1 MKKLPWQN
9 ICFLTLLALSGTI
22 GLRYTI
28 NTTNTSLIYTNSIA
42 AFLLFSFWLFGLRQ
56 LTTDKN
62 WANIKPLLTPCFIFM
77 LCFTGSMAAG
87 VQLDQTHNV
96 DFSDV
101 RLYLSVFFVALAATP
116 ILAAIIRKLEKYS
129 VQRASS
135 CSQQRLFISNNTI
148 TPPASFLITFGVL
161 FFSYIF
167 TLLASFPGFFT
178 YDAEAE
184 SYMVFTEK
192 YSTYQPLFHVLLL
205 GWTLRIVYHFSQSY
219 NAGIFIYTLMQILVL
234 SACFSYE
241 ISFLRNNGVKRWI
254 CNLGTAFLALFPTV
268 SMFVCCS
275 TKDTLFSGGVI
286 LLTTLLL
293 DAIKDAELF
302 WNSRSKK
309 ILFSI
314 AMLFILFFRNNGIY
328 ALIPF
333 LFFFGIIYKKIWK
346 KWLPTV
352 VITLLVFTV
361 STQGLIMA
369 FHAKKGPLAE
379 MFCVPMQ
386 QLARVYTQEGDKFS
400 DEDSEILYSL
410 IPQIILD
417 DYNPKL
423 ADMVK
428 RNFMEDNFKAS
439 PGKYVSLWFR
449 TGLKHFDIYVNSF
462 LENTYDYWYPDTILD
477 GYRGIWT
484 ANRQYEDSSYFAFV
498 TEPPGQR
505 ISLLP
510 ALEKFY
516 EKISLEIYQQKIPV
530 ISMLFSVGF
539 WHWIYLFT
547 ALYLLTTGHR
557 KQAFSLSLI
566 GLLYLTVLLGPI
578 ALVRY
583 VLYLFFAVPLILALL
598 FDPNALSDR
607 QNTVGN
613 TEQD

>member
-22 GLRYTI
+22 GLKNAV
-28 NTTNTSLIYTNSIA
+28 NTPNTSLTYTNSIF
-42 AFLLFSFWLFGLRQ
+42 AFLLFSFWFFGLRQ
-56 LTTDKN
+56 LTMGKN
-62 WANIKPLLTPCFIFM
+62 WTNIKSLLTPCFIFM
-77 LCFTGSMAAG
+77 LCFVGSMAAG
-87 VQLDQTHNV
+87 VQLDQNGNIN
-96 DFSDV
+96 FSDV
-101 RLYLSVFFVALAATP
+101 GLYFSVFFAALAATP
-116 ILAAIIRKLEKYS
+116 ILAAIIRKLEGYGTQKTS
-129 VQRASS
+129 G
-135 CSQQRLFISNNTI
+135 CSQQRLFITKNTF
-148 TPPASFLITFGVL
+148 TPFISFLLTWGIL
-161 FFSYIF
+161 FLSYIP
-167 TLLASFPGFFT
+167 TLLAAFPGFFT

-192 YSTYQPLFHVLLL
+192 YSTYQPLLHVLLL
-205 GWTLRIVYHFSQSY
+205 GWTLRFVYHFSQSY
-219 NAGIFIYTLMQILVL
+219 NAGIFIYTLMQMLVL

-241 ISFLRNNGVKRWI
+241 ISFLRNSGVKRWI
-254 CNLGTAFLALFPTV
+254 CNLGTVFMALFPTV

-293 DAIKDAELF
+293 EAARDAELF
-302 WNSRSKK
+302 WNSRLKK
-309 ILFSI
+309 FLFSI
-314 AMLFILFFRNNGIY
+314 AALFILFFRNNGIY

-333 LFFFGIIYKKIWK
+333 LFFFGILYKKIWK

-352 VITLLVFTV
+352 VVTLLVFTV
-361 STQGLIMA
+361 STQGLILA

-386 QLARVYTQEGDKFS
+386 QLARVYIQEGETFS
-400 DEDSEILYSL
+400 EEDSEILYSL
-410 IPQIILD
+410 IPQVILE

-428 RNFMEDNFKAS
+428 RNFLEDNFKAS
-439 PGKYVSLWFR
+439 PGKYISLWFR

-462 LENTYDYWYPDTILD
+462 LENTYGYWYPDTIPD

-484 ANRQYEDSSYFAFV
+484 ANRQYEDSSYFAFA

-505 ISLLP
+505 ASLLP
-510 ALEKFY
+510 ALERFY
-516 EKISLEIYQQKIPV
+516 EKISLEIYQQKVPV
-530 ISMLFSVGF
+530 ISMLFSIGF

-547 ALYLLTTGHR
+547 ALYLLITRHR

-578 ALVRY
+578 VLVRY

-598 FDPNALSDR
+598 FDPVALSDR
-607 QNTVGN
+607 QNANGN
-613 TEQD
+613 TERA